1 MTRVAIVDYGVGNLY
16 SVAKAVERSA
26 ARVHVTSDPREIAA
40 SDKVIFP
47 GQGAA
52 RDCMTALQKLDL
64 QSAIIDALRHK
75 PFLGIC
81 MGMQVLMQQSEE
93 GGGTECLA
101 FYRGSVE
108 YFGNHFST
116 GTTAHSFKVPH
127 MGWNRIEQR
136 QRHPLWEGIPGAS
149 YFYFA
154 HGYFVKC
161 DETELVAG
169 ATDYGLV
176 FTSALARDNVFALQ
190 CHPEK
195 SAAVGLRLLDNFV
208 HWDGNGVETR

>member
-1 MTRVAIVDYGVGNLY
+1 MTRIAIVDYGMGNLR
-16 SVAKAVERSA
+16 SVAKAVERTA
-26 ARVHVTSDPREIAA
+26 ERVHVTSSLQKIAD

-52 RDCMTALQKLDL
+52 HDCMTALQELDL
-64 QSAIIDALRHK
+64 QVAIIDAARQK

-101 FYRGSVE
+101 FYPGSVE
-108 YFGNHFST
+108 YFSRHFSMSA
-116 GTTAHSFKVPH
+116 TTDRLKVPH
-127 MGWNRIEQR
+127 MGWNCIEQ
-136 QRHPLWEGIPGAS
+136 QQNHPLWKDIPRS
-149 YFYFA
+149 SWFYFA

-161 DETELVAG
+161 NDQELIAG
-169 ATDYGLV
+169 TTDYGLV

-195 SAAVGLRLLDNFV
+195 SAAAGLQLLENFV
-208 HWDGNGVETR
+208 HWDGNGAT